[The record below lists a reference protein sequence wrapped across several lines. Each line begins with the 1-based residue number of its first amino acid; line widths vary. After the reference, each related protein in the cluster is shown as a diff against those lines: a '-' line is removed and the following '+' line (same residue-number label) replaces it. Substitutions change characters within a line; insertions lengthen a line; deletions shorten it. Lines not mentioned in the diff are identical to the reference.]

1 MIVHRRPRWL
11 ASPGSVLAGVL
22 VLAWS
27 APGWGQQG
35 YRREANRVVIDGPTH
50 WEHWQSSTAEITDA
64 GVRPGFVRKSTRTE
78 IDGREVVVPGVNAVL
93 DAADF
98 GGGVRAA
105 GSGEASAAALM
116 DGRLDTYW
124 EPDPDAP
131 VRDWWVQLDLG
142 RTVSATRIVLR
153 FVDAELGDP
162 FLHFKVTTSQGEL
175 SLGLPIFRTRYTTNT
190 PVKGQRVFEIDL
202 RTQSPTKWPVVYGD
216 FTGDVINLV
225 GIQATASDFG
235 KARQVSESDYQ
246 GLPPDQQGDI
256 EYYRLDG
263 RGQRRLLGG
272 KEDWDS
278 LEGTDRQG
286 PVVHYRRE
294 RPRLAE
300 VEVWAI
306 GDNIG
311 PGVLERGGTLT
322 SVDDTGAEPA
332 VVDGHFFGE
341 LALWSALGGFN
352 PDQASVFQ
360 SQDLERQLLIDLGG
374 AFFLDNVRILQRNQG
389 FGHVKAFPD
398 YRIQLSDGSRVAGG
412 SLAWKTVGAAA
423 NLDNSHEPTSHTYN
437 DFKFPLTKAKYFAF
451 TYPLIPKP
459 ADSGTLSFGLSEI
472 QFFGEGFM
480 PEVEIASVFDSDIP
494 FIELGSRAQN
504 LTTIEWDADLP
515 PGTGLALQTR
525 TGDTFLELTQ
535 YLKKNG
541 EPYPGTEEEAKEAW
555 EEQKK
560 FFGDTA
566 VGPIVTE
573 RLPGSDW
580 SGWSQLYERSGD
592 PFTSPSPR
600 RYVAIRA
607 ILLTDEPMAAAT
619 LRSVALNFAR
629 PVASSL
635 IAEVLPARLEE
646 IGRPQ
651 AFSYLLRSTFEGGS
665 RGFDE
670 FLLEGPAGL
679 EMDLQRVVVE
689 AGEEPALTYEAGDE
703 QLEVLK
709 DGSDSLWVRL
719 PEPIEPEAGVARV
732 EVQFECTPYT
742 YNSYFNGSVGHSA
755 FPGSWQRV
763 EDGDANGITDSET
776 TIVLG
781 LQPGD
786 VLGAVELSSPVVTPN
801 GDGSNDDLSARFS
814 LTRISSPAP
823 ATVAV
828 FDLGGRLVTTLW
840 DEPLPA
846 GDHTVAWKGLDAA
859 GAPVPP
865 GIYLLRVVVDLDSDA
880 GGSTRALRPVH
891 VAY

>member
-1 MIVHRRPRWL
+1 MSVHRVPGWV
-11 ASPGSVLAGVL
+11 ASPGSVLVWVL

-35 YRREANRVVIDGPTH
+35 YRREANRVVIDAPTQ
-50 WEHWQSSTAEITDA
+50 WEQWQSATVEVTDA
-64 GVRPGFVRKSTRTE
+64 GLRPGFIRKSTRLE
-78 IDGREVVVPGVNAVL
+78 VDGQEVVVPGVNAAL
-93 DAADF
+93 DAAAF

-105 GSGEASAAALM
+105 GSGDESSGALM
-116 DGRLDTYW
+116 DGRLDTWW
-124 EPDPDAP
+124 EPDPDDP

-142 RTVSATRIVLR
+142 RTVSATRIVLK

-202 RTQSPTKWPVVYGD
+202 TAQSPTKWPVVYGD

-225 GIQATASDFG
+225 GIQATGSDFG
-235 KARQVSESDYQ
+235 KARQVSESAYE

-256 EYYRLDG
+256 EYYRLDALG
-263 RGQRRLLGG
+263 RERLLGG

-278 LEGTDRQG
+278 LAGTGRQG

-300 VEVWAI
+300 VEVWTI

-322 SVDDTGAEPA
+322 SVDNTGAAPA

-341 LALWSALGGFN
+341 LAHWSALGGFN

-374 AFFLDNVRILQRNQG
+374 AFFLDNIRVLQRNQG
-389 FGHVKAFPD
+389 FGHVKAFPQ

-412 SLAWKTVGAAA
+412 GLAWETVGAAE
-423 NLDNSHEPTSHTYN
+423 NLDNSHQPTSHTYN
-437 DFKFPLTKAKYFAF
+437 DFKFPLTKAKYFSF
-451 TYPLIPKP
+451 SYTLFPKP

-480 PEVEIASVFDSDIP
+480 PEVEIASVFDGDIP
-494 FIELGSRAQN
+494 FIELGSGARN
-504 LTTIEWDADLP
+504 LTTIDWDADLP
-515 PGTGLALQTR
+515 PGTGLVLQTR
-525 TGDTFLELTQ
+525 TGDTFLELTH

-541 EPYPGTEEEAKEAW
+541 EPYPGTDEEAKKAW
-555 EEQKK
+555 EEDKK
-560 FFGDTA
+560 FFGDNA
-566 VGPIVTE
+566 VGSIVTE
-573 RLPGSDW
+573 QLPGSEW
-580 SGWSQLYERSGD
+580 SGWSQPYERSGD
-592 PFTSPSPR
+592 RITSPSPR

-607 ILLTDEPMAAAT
+607 VLLTEDPLAAPT

-629 PVASSL
+629 PVARSL

-646 IGRPQ
+646 IGSRQ
-651 AFSYLLRSTFEGGS
+651 AFSYLLRSTFEGDS

-670 FLLEGPAGL
+670 ILLEGPEGL
-679 EMDLQRVVVE
+679 EMDLERVVVE
-689 AGEEPALTYEAGDE
+689 AGEEPPLTYEAGDE
-703 QLEVLK
+703 QLEVLV

-719 PEPIEPEAGVARV
+719 PAPVEAAAGVARV
-732 EVQFECTPYT
+732 ELLFECTPYT
-742 YNSYFNGSVGHSA
+742 YNSYFTGSVRHSG
-755 FPGSWQRV
+755 FPGSWQGV

-776 TIVLG
+776 TIVLA
-781 LQPGD
+781 LQRGD
-786 VLGAVELSSPVVTPN
+786 VLGAVGLSSEVVTPN
-801 GDGSNDDLSARFS
+801 GDGVNDDLEVRFS
-814 LTRISSPAP
+814 LMRISAPAP
-823 ATVAV
+823 ATVAIY
-828 FDLGGRLVTTLW
+828 DLGGRLVKTLW

-846 GDHTVAWKGLDAA
+846 GGHTVAWKGLDAS
-859 GAPVPP
+859 GAFVPP
-865 GIYLLRVVVDLDSDA
+865 GIYLLRVAIDLDSGS
-880 GGSTRALRPVH
+880 GGSTRAHRLVH

>member
-1 MIVHRRPRWL
+1 MPRWI
-11 ASPGSVLAGVL
+11 ASPGPVLAGVL

-27 APGWGQQG
+27 APGWAQQG
-35 YRREANRVVIDGPTH
+35 YRREANRVVIDGPAH
-50 WEHWQSSTAEITDA
+50 WEQWQSATAEVTDA
-64 GVRPGFVRKSTRTE
+64 GVRPGFVRKSTRME
-78 IDGREVVVPGVNAVL
+78 VDGREVVVPGVNAVL
-93 DAADF
+93 NAADF
-98 GGGVRAA
+98 GGGVRAS
-105 GSGEASAAALM
+105 GTGEASAAALM
-116 DGRLDTYW
+116 DGRLDTWW
-124 EPDPDAP
+124 EPDPDDP

-142 RTVSATRIVLR
+142 RTVSATRIVLK

-202 RTQSPTKWPVVYGD
+202 RTQSPTKWPAVYGD

-225 GIQATASDFG
+225 GIQATDSDFG
-235 KARQVSESDYQ
+235 KARQVSQSDYE

-256 EYYRLDG
+256 EYYRLDSLG
-263 RGQRRLLGG
+263 RRRLLGG

-278 LEGTDRQG
+278 LAGTGRQG

-322 SVDDTGAEPA
+322 SVDDNGAEPA

-341 LALWSALGGFN
+341 LGNWSGIGGFN

-360 SQDLERQLLIDLGG
+360 AQDLERQLLIDLGG
-374 AFFLDNVRILQRNQG
+374 AFFLDNIRVLQRSQA
-389 FGHVKAFPD
+389 FGHIKPFSD

-412 SLAWKTVGAAA
+412 SLAWETVGVAE
-423 NLDNSHEPTSHTYN
+423 NLDTSNAPTSQTYN

-451 TYPLIPKP
+451 SYTLFPRP

-472 QFFGEGFM
+472 QLFGEGFM
-480 PEVEIASVFDSDIP
+480 PEVEITSAFEGDIP
-494 FIELGSRAQN
+494 FIEVGRRAQN

-525 TGDTFLELTQ
+525 TGDTVLELTH

-541 EPYPGTEEEAKEAW
+541 EPYPGTLEQAKKKW
-555 EEQKK
+555 EEDKK
-560 FFGDTA
+560 FFGDNA

-573 RLPGSDW
+573 KLPGGDW
-580 SGWSQLYERSGD
+580 SAWSQLYERSGD
-592 PFTSPSPR
+592 PITSPSPR

-607 ILLTDEPMAAAT
+607 ILLTDEPQAAPT

-629 PVASSL
+629 PVARSL
-635 IAEVLPARLEE
+635 VAEVLPARLEE
-646 IGRPQ
+646 IGRGQ
-651 AFSYLLRSTFEGGS
+651 LFSYLLRSTFDANS

-670 FLLEGPAGL
+670 ILLEGPAGL

-689 AGEEPALTYEAGDE
+689 AGEEPPVTYEAGGE
-703 QLEVLK
+703 HLEVMM

-719 PEPIEPEAGVARV
+719 PAPVEAAAGEARV
-732 EVQFECTPYT
+732 ELQFECTPYT
-742 YNSYFNGSVGHSA
+742 YNSYFNGSARHSA
-755 FPGSWQRV
+755 FAGSWQRV

-776 TIVLG
+776 TIVLA

-786 VLGAVELSSPVVTPN
+786 VLGPLQLSSPVVTPN
-801 GDGSNDDLSARFS
+801 GDGANDDLSARFS
-814 LTRISSPAP
+814 LTRISAPAP
-823 ATVAV
+823 ARVTVH
-828 FDLGGRLVTTLW
+828 DLGGRLVSTLW

-846 GDHTVAWKGLDAA
+846 GDHTLGWKGLDGS
-859 GAPVPP
+859 GALVPP
-865 GIYLLRVVVDLDSDA
+865 GIYLLQVVVDLDSDS
-880 GGSTRALRPVH
+880 GGSTRSLRLVH